1 MSISIEI
8 RTLTIG
14 EILSRVDKNKINTF
28 HNFNFSIRI
37 ATEYIDNVLAGIPL
51 TPFIF
56 TSNKNGIWML
66 HDGCKRLNSLKLFS
80 NKNSYFELRNLKFVS
95 EANNC
100 AIDTLSG
107 YYYNKFYD
115 AKIQCIIINPGTSE
129 DEQLEIIRRYKAV
142 SSHD

>member
-1 MSISIEI
+1 MSISIETK
-8 RTLTIG
+8 TLTIG
-14 EILSRVDKNKINTF
+14 EILSRVNRNRVDVF
-28 HNFNFSIRI
+28 HDFNFS
-37 ATEYIDNVLAGIPL
+37 TKNMCEYIENIIAGVPLIP
-51 TPFIF
+51 FVF
-56 TSNKNGIWML
+56 TSDKNGIL
-66 HDGCKRLNSLKLFS
+66 TLRDGCKRLNSLIMFS
-80 NKNSYFELRNLKFVS
+80 NKNLKISLTNLKLVS